1 MLTTEQIN
9 DHSKWISIFEPLP
22 HERLDLIEK
31 YEVTQEL
38 LDYAIDPYEKARVE
52 FDPDAGVTLLIF
64 DVYVPTHAVTA
75 PQTAPIGIILTANN
89 ISFEKEKTFPD
100 CVFPDT
106 KQLARFDFY
115 VNNEYIIEFD
125 GEQHFSYVGRGWN
138 TKEQFKKTVLHDKI
152 KNQWCSANG
161 IKIIRI
167 PYTHEQ
173 DICLEDLLLETSV
186 FIKEV

>member
-1 MLTTEQIN
+1 MALFMRLRKRDRSPQLQLG
-9 DHSKWISIFEPLP
+9 KWENILLWLYEAISWSI
-22 HERLDLIEK
+22 HNRK
-31 YEVTQEL
+31 
-38 LDYAIDPYEKARVE
+38 
-52 FDPDAGVTLLIF
+52 
-64 DVYVPTHAVTA
+64 
-75 PQTAPIGIILTANN
+75 ILTANN

-173 DICLEDLLLETSV
+173 NICLEDLLLETSV

>member
-1 MLTTEQIN
+1 MKQSHGAYT
-9 DHSKWISIFEPLP
+9 
-22 HERLDLIEK
+22 IEK
-31 YEVTQEL
+31 
-38 LDYAIDPYEKARVE
+38 
-52 FDPDAGVTLLIF
+52 
-64 DVYVPTHAVTA
+64 
-75 PQTAPIGIILTANN
+75 ILTANN

-173 DICLEDLLLETSV
+173 NICLEDLLLETSV
-186 FIKEV
+186 LIKEV